1 VIGELGALGPLWP
14 ILFVTI
20 ACGAI
25 SGWHSLVSSSGTAR
39 QLEKEGDA
47 LFVGGGS
54 MFLEMFVAILSLL
67 AAVVGTGSLEQ
78 YVAWGG
84 GASVFKNGLA
94 VFLNQIGVPITF
106 GQAYGGVFLTLMALT
121 IMYLV
126 VRFMRVASAE
136 FLGEQIP
143 VLRNVHVGTIIA
155 LVFSAILIW
164 TGFWSRIWVLF
175 GGANQLMASLALL
188 IVSLWLM
195 SRAKSYYWA
204 LIPFAFMFITTIA
217 ALIITGWNSFK
228 AVDFADAGAAI
239 GNIIAGG
246 LAVILIVCALI
257 LAWDGIQA
265 LLKYRSGAAKP
276 SEAGGGE

>member
-1 VIGELGALGPLWP
+1 
-14 ILFVTI
+14 
-20 ACGAI
+20 
-25 SGWHSLVSSSGTAR
+25 
-39 QLEKEGDA
+39 
-47 LFVGGGS
+47 

-78 YVAWGG
+78 YVAWGA
-84 GASVFKNGLA
+84 GAGVFSNGLA
-94 VFLNQIGVPITF
+94 VFLNKIGVPLTF

-136 FLGEQIP
+136 FLGDKIP
-143 VLRNVHVGTIIA
+143 VLRNVHVGSFIA
-155 LVFSAILIW
+155 LLLSAILIW

-188 IVSLWLM
+188 IISLWLM
-195 SRAKSYYWA
+195 SKAKNYIWA
-204 LIPFAFMFITTIA
+204 LVPFAFMFITTIA
-217 ALIITGWNSFK
+217 ALIITGLNSFK
-228 AVDFADAGAAI
+228 AVDFGADVGLAI

-246 LAVILIVCALI
+246 LAVILVVCALI

-265 LLKYRSGAAKP
+265 LLRFRSGAAKP
-276 SEAGGGE
+276 AQTGGGE